1 MRAVDVRGG
10 DGERAMAE
18 MKEAGAEIIKS
29 DQSQNVGLSPEE
41 IDEQIKLFLPDV
53 DRSLIRENLRLS
65 VAERF
70 ENLMSLQR
78 FAADLRGGMKKALRR

>member
-1 MRAVDVRGG
+1 MLRFFLNESFR
-10 DGERAMAE
+10 
-18 MKEAGAEIIKS
+18 MKSCIF
-29 DQSQNVGLSPEE
+29 NR
-41 IDEQIKLFLPDV
+41 

-78 FAADLRGGMKKALRR
+78 FAAELRGGMKKALSR